1 MFRAPLDSFHL
12 TGPDRPE
19 WIDQVLSPESL
30 RKTGYFDAEAV
41 QKYRAAIPRMRRT
54 LRRTGI
60 EMGLAAVTATQLWH
74 HLFISGDLAELPRGV
89 PSSKFQAPSWEL
101 GPVAV
106 AG

>member
-12 TGPDRPE
+12 TGPDRPA

-30 RKTGYFDAEAV
+30 RKTGYFDVEAV
-41 QKYRAAIPRMRRT
+41 QKYRTAVPHMRRT

-74 HLFISGDLAELPRGV
+74 HLFISGDLAELPRAV
-89 PSSKFQAPSWEL
+89 SSFRFQVSSCDLEPLSA
-101 GPVAV
+101 